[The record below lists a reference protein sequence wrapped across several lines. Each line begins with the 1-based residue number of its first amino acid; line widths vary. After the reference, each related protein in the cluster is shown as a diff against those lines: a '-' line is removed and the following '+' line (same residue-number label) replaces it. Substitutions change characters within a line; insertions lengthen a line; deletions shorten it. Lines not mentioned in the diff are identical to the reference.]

1 MPNSNPSE
9 PELLKALL
17 EPLLEDFQYWF
28 QRSRSLL
35 ENKTIDFLESE
46 AQADLL
52 ARVIQAQQE
61 VGTAQMLLNATGGQV
76 GVETSVLVPWHTLV
90 AECWKVG
97 MRYRREHPEDV
108 D

>member
-1 MPNSNPSE
+1 MPNPNSSE
-9 PELLKALL
+9 SDLLKALL

-35 ENKTIDFLESE
+35 EAHTIDFLEPN

-52 ARVIQAQQE
+52 DRVIQAQQE
-61 VGTAQMLLNATGGQV
+61 VSTAQMLLNATDGQV
-76 GVETSVLVPWHTLV
+76 GVEASIMVPWHNLV

-97 MRYRREHPEDV
+97 MRYRREHPTDL

>member
-9 PELLKALL
+9 SELLKALL
-17 EPLLEDFQYWF
+17 EPLLDDFQYWF

-35 ENKTIDFLESE
+35 ETQTIDFLEAE

-52 ARVIQAQQE
+52 ARVVQAQQE
-61 VGTAQMLLNATGGQV
+61 VGTAQMLLNATNGQV
-76 GVETSVLVPWHTLV
+76 GVEASVMVPWHQLV

-97 MRYRREHPEDV
+97 MRYRREHPGEV
-108 D
+108 E

>member
-9 PELLKALL
+9 SELLKSLL

-35 ENKTIDFLESE
+35 ETQTIDFLGAE

-61 VGTAQMLLNATGGQV
+61 VGTAQMLLSATDGQV
-76 GVETSVLVPWHTLV
+76 GVEASIMVPWHQLV

-97 MRYRREHPEDV
+97 MRYRREHPEDGE
-108 D
+108 